1 MTTAFVLSGGGS
13 LGSVQVGML
22 LALAQRDITP
32 DLVVGASVGAIN
44 AAWVAGRPGLDGAR
58 ELAEVWR
65 SVRREDVFPTR
76 PLVGLLGFLGHTDH
90 LVPANR
96 LRSLLRRHLNYQ
108 RLEEAPIP
116 VRVVTTEITTGNEI
130 ILDRGDAVDAVAAS
144 AAIPAVFPAVTFDGR
159 QLVDGG
165 VSNNAPISHAV
176 EAGATTIYVLPTGY
190 ACTLPRTPR
199 GALGMALQAIT
210 LLVQQRL
217 AADVAR
223 FQGAVDLRVIPPL
236 CPLNVSPINFS
247 QTSQLIHRAQLSTAG
262 WLDRGYR
269 RVDQAAALLPH
280 RHGPAGWTP
289 QADHTEDSY
298 IALPT
303 SREVRDTTNTG
314 SP

>member
-1 MTTAFVLSGGGS
+1 MTTAFVLSGGSS

-44 AAWVAGRPGLDGAR
+44 AAWVAGRPGLDSAR

-76 PLVGLLGFLGHTDH
+76 PLVGLLGFLGHSDH
-90 LVPANR
+90 LVPANH

-116 VRVVTTEITTGNEI
+116 VRVITTEITTGNEI

-165 VSNNAPISHAV
+165 VSNNTPISHAV

-190 ACTLPRTPR
+190 ACTLPRAPR

-210 LLVQQRL
+210 LLIQQRL

-262 WLDRGYR
+262 WLDSGYR
-269 RVDQAAALLPH
+269 RADQAAALLPH
-280 RHGPAGWTP
+280 RHGHAGWTP
-289 QADHTEDSY
+289 QADHTEASHTV
-298 IALPT
+298 LPT